1 MPLESKSGRTRYQLR
16 YAAGIYWLLDMSQPG
31 YPYRKPLP
39 LNEMGARI
47 WNMLEKGLDAEEITA
62 GLAVEYGISQEE
74 VGKDVREF
82 CQQLKQQGI
91 EAHKSDRS
99 E

>member
-1 MPLESKSGRTRYQLR
+1 MPLGSESGKTLYQLR

-39 LNEMGARI
+39 LNEMGASI
-47 WNMLEKGLDAEEITA
+47 WRMMEKGWGQERWERM
-62 GLAVEYGISQEE
+62 YGTFASSLN
-74 VGKDVREF
+74 GRES
-82 CQQLKQQGI
+82 KRING
-91 EAHKSDRS
+91 RS